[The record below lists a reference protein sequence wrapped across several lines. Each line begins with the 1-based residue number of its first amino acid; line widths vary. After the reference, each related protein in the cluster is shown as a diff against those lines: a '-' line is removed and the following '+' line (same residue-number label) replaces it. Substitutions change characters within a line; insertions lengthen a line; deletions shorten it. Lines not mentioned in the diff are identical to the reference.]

1 MNLGTRYRTERQGS
15 QPLGENGP
23 MTTRDDHPVDAR
35 VADVGEFG
43 LIDLVRAELASGPR
57 VILGPGDDAAHL
69 DTDTGRVLV
78 STDVLVENRHFR
90 RDWSSAEQVGRRAAA
105 SNLSDINAMGGRATA
120 ATVGLAL
127 PGDLPAAWVVDL
139 ARGFAA
145 ECESVGAH
153 VIGGDM
159 TAADQVVVS
168 VTVLGEASVPV
179 RRSGAVPGDVVA
191 VTGRLGWSAAGLA
204 ALSRGFRS
212 PRSVVEAH
220 LVPQPPY
227 EAGPEAAAAGA
238 TAMIDVSDGLLA
250 DVGHVARASGVLVD
264 LESAALE
271 ADEPVR
277 TVAGALGR
285 EPMEFVLG
293 GGEDFALVATFGRH
307 SALPDGWRRIGEVL
321 EASGRAP
328 GVLVDG
334 EEPQVE
340 TGHRHWG

>member
-1 MNLGTRYRTERQGS
+1 MSRS
-15 QPLGENGP
+15 
-23 MTTRDDHPVDAR
+23 DDVRADAR
-35 VADVGEFG
+35 LSDVGEFA
-43 LIDLVRAELASGPR
+43 LIDLVRAELGSGTR
-57 VILGPGDDAAHL
+57 VVIGPGDDAAHL

-90 RDWSSAEQVGRRAAA
+90 RDWASAEQIGRRAAA

-120 ATVGLAL
+120 VTVGLAM
-127 PGDLPAAWVVDL
+127 PDDLPVAWVVEL
-139 ARGFAA
+139 ARGLAA

-159 TAADQVVVS
+159 TAADEVVIA
-168 VTVLGEASVPV
+168 VTVIGEARVPV

-191 VTGRLGWSAAGLA
+191 VAGRLGWAAAGLA

-220 LVPQPPY
+220 LSPQPPY
-227 EAGPEAAAAGA
+227 DAGPAAAAAGA
-238 TAMIDVSDGLLA
+238 TSMVDVSDGLLA
-250 DVGHVARASGVLVD
+250 DVGHLALAGGVLVD
-264 LESAALE
+264 LDSAALE

-277 TVAGALGR
+277 AVAGALGR

-307 SALPDGWRRIGEVL
+307 SELPDGWRRIGEVQ
-321 EASGRAP
+321 EASGREP

-334 EEPQVE
+334 AEPQVE

>member
-1 MNLGTRYRTERQGS
+1 
-15 QPLGENGP
+15 
-23 MTTRDDHPVDAR
+23 MTTPQDHPADAR
-35 VADVGEFG
+35 VDDVGEFG
-43 LIDLVRAELASGPR
+43 LIDLVRAELGSGQR
-57 VILGPGDDAAHL
+57 VIVGPGDDAAHL

-90 RDWSSAEQVGRRAAA
+90 RDWASAEQIGARAAA

-120 ATVGLAL
+120 VTVGLAL
-127 PGDLPAAWVVDL
+127 PGDLPAAWVVAL
-139 ARGFAA
+139 ARGLAA
-145 ECESVGAH
+145 ECEKVGAH

-159 TAADQVVVS
+159 TAAEQVVVS

-179 RRSGAVPGDVVA
+179 RRDGAVPGDVVA
-191 VTGRLGWSAAGLA
+191 VAGRLGWSAAGLA

-220 LVPQPPY
+220 LVPRPPY
-227 EAGPEAAAAGA
+227 EAGPAAAAAGA

-250 DVGHVARASGVLVD
+250 DLGHLARASGVLVD
-264 LESAALE
+264 LDSAALQ

-307 SALPDGWRRIGEVL
+307 SELPDGWRRLGEVQ
-321 EASGRAP
+321 EASGREP
-328 GVLVDG
+328 GVLLDG
-334 EEPQVE
+334 EAPQVE

>member
-1 MNLGTRYRTERQGS
+1 
-15 QPLGENGP
+15 
-23 MTTRDDHPVDAR
+23 MTTSDDRPAEAR
-35 VADVGEFG
+35 VRDVGEFG
-43 LIDLVRAELASGPR
+43 LIDLVRAELGSGSR
-57 VILGPGDDAAHL
+57 VIVGPGDDAAHL

-90 RDWSSAEQVGRRAAA
+90 RDWASAEQIGRRAAA

-120 ATVGLAL
+120 VTVGLAL
-127 PGDLPAAWVVDL
+127 PDDLPAAWVVDL
-139 ARGFAA
+139 ARGLAA
-145 ECESVGAH
+145 ECERVGAH

-159 TAADQVVVS
+159 TAADQVVIA
-168 VTVLGEASVPV
+168 VTVIGETSVPV
-179 RRSGAVPGDVVA
+179 RRHGAAPGDVVA
-191 VTGRLGWSAAGLA
+191 VAGRLGWSAAGLA

-227 EAGPEAAAAGA
+227 EAGPAAAAAGA

-250 DVGHVARASGVLVD
+250 DVGHVALAGGVLVD
-264 LESAALE
+264 LDSGALE

-285 EPMEFVLG
+285 EPMDFVLG

-307 SALPDGWRRIGEVL
+307 SELPSGWRRIGEVL
-321 EASGRAP
+321 EASSRAP

-334 EEPQVE
+334 EEPPVE
-340 TGHRHWG
+340 PGHRHWG